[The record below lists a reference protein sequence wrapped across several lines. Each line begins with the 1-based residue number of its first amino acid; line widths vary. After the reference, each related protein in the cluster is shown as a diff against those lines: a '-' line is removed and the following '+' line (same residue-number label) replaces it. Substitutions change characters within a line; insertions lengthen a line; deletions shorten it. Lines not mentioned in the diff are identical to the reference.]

1 MYIFSLFCTPPP
13 NSATPLPD
21 AVDAILMRIL
31 QVLNDAAR
39 QRIKD
44 ENVPLLAGG
53 GEDLSVG
60 AELQVKYSAWKE
72 KDSVIKIRAANSA
85 NYGMSIM

>member
-1 MYIFSLFCTPPP
+1 
-13 NSATPLPD
+13 LPD

-39 QRIKD
+39 QRIKY

-53 GEDLSVG
+53 GKDLSVG
-60 AELQVKYSAWKE
+60 AELQVKYSAWKGN
-72 KDSVIKIRAANSA
+72 DCVIKIRAKI
-85 NYGMSIM
+85 MSTQKKSDQILM